1 MHTLARLCP
10 TEDILLDAKVQNR
23 QQLFDH
29 VAHHLQGRYGL
40 PGDKIAERLMEREK
54 MGSTGLGRGVAIP
67 HARLPGLHIPL
78 AVFIRPERP
87 IPFDAP
93 DGKPVGEL
101 FLLLV
106 PEHANQDH
114 LQLLAD
120 AARLFCTQPFRAT
133 LRTASKP
140 EDVRR
145 LLLEEQFS

>member
-23 QQLFDH
+23 QQLFEH
-29 VAHHLQGRYGL
+29 VAQHLHRRYGL
-40 PGDKIAERLMEREK
+40 PEAQIAQRLMERERL
-54 MGSTGLGRGVAIP
+54 GSTGLGKGVAIP
-67 HARLPGLHIPL
+67 HARLAGLQVPL
-78 AVFIRPERP
+78 AVFIRPESP

-114 LQLLAD
+114 LQLLAA
-120 AARLFCTQPFRAT
+120 AARLFCTHPFRTT
-133 LRTASKP
+133 LRNASRP
-140 EDVRR
+140 EEVRR
-145 LLLEEQFS
+145 LLLDEAA